1 MGRIPQSPCRCHWL
15 VKTIVTISDS
25 KGWMIYMSKT
35 DNVTEWLNIFGE
47 KLTENKE
54 HLNQLDTAIGDGDH
68 GSNMNRGAQA
78 LKEKLESSDYDE
90 LSDLFKDVGMALVSK
105 VGGAS
110 GPLYGSAF
118 IEMAKKAKESTDFT
132 ELLSSGLEGIIK
144 RGKADVG
151 EKTMVDMWT
160 PVVDAVKDGKLT
172 KELIEESLEE
182 TKEMKATKGRAS
194 YLGDRSIGHIDPGAQ
209 SSAYLFI
216 ALLEAGVLDE

>member
-1 MGRIPQSPCRCHWL
+1 
-15 VKTIVTISDS
+15 
-25 KGWMIYMSKT
+25 MSKT